1 MVDIDKSHEIR
12 LQMQGEDQ
20 VLRLESRLLGLE
32 RYIREALDVIE
43 NLIIALELEADYPGE
58 RSREEMMNAKSFLK
72 ESIDLGLKK
81 SNI

>member
-20 VLRLESRLLGLE
+20 VLRLESRLLGLD
-32 RYIREALDVIE
+32 RYIRELLDTIE
-43 NLIIALELEADYPGE
+43 NLLIALELEADYPGE
-58 RSREEMMNAKSFLK
+58 RTREEIANAKALLK
-72 ESIDLGLKK
+72 ESVDLGFKQ